1 MSGRS
6 SVVSLNYGFT
16 TYVRVGDSNRCAHLY
31 RDKSVLTETTGKLSP
46 PGRIMALDIGV
57 YRIGVALSDPLQ
69 ITVAPHETIER
80 RGKKDWQRILGTI
93 REQAVKI
100 IVLGMP
106 YDLNG
111 EHGESAKMVVA
122 FREELVKRLAGDST
136 LQSIPVET
144 FDERYTSVEAERYL
158 VGSKER
164 DGARRAERD
173 RVAAAIILERFL
185 AQRHASE

>member
-1 MSGRS
+1 
-6 SVVSLNYGFT
+6 
-16 TYVRVGDSNRCAHLY
+16 
-31 RDKSVLTETTGKLSP
+31 
-46 PGRIMALDIGV
+46 MALDIGV

-80 RGKKDWQRILGTI
+80 RGKKDWQRILGMI
-93 REQAVKI
+93 REQEIKI
-100 IVLGMP
+100 VVLGMP
-106 YDLNG
+106 YELSG